1 MNDNDLYLWEI
12 LIIGPVDTLYE
23 GGFFKATLHF
33 SPDYPIKPPKMKVSG
48 RLPPLAPNLFALLIV
63 RSFFDVL
70 FSF

>member
-33 SPDYPIKPPKMKVSG
+33 SPDYPIKPPKMKVSDW
-48 RLPPLAPNLFALLIV
+48 NLKLEPSC
-63 RSFFDVL
+63 RSN
-70 FSF
+70 S